1 MPIIFSKNTLEE
13 IPSIVF
19 SELKK
24 GTARKKHPFKN
35 VVLTTVKEQNPL
47 SRWVIFR
54 KLTMEQNLLVYTDSR
69 SEKIKNLRKN
79 PNCGLLFYNNRQG
92 LQIYFNAVSTIH
104 QKNELTKKYWQGIVG
119 KSSENYTTVNPP
131 GSPINSI
138 DKGHITDKDLN
149 DKHFSIIEFTPVNM
163 KILQLS
169 RDGHIRVN
177 FVKINNEWEGSFIVP

>member
-1 MPIIFSKNTLEE
+1 MPIILPNNTLRE
-13 IPSIVF
+13 IPDIIF
-19 SELKK
+19 SELRKVVS
-24 GTARKKHPFKN
+24 RKKHPFKN
-35 VVLTTVKEQNPL
+35 VVLTTVNDQTPL
-47 SRWVIFR
+47 SRWVVFR
-54 KLTMEQNLLVYTDSR
+54 KLTLEQNFLVFTDAR

-79 PNCGLLFYNNRQG
+79 PNCGLLFFNNRQG

-131 GSPINSI
+131 GLPINSI

-149 DKHFSIIEFTPVNM
+149 DKHFSIIEFRPVNM

>member
-1 MPIIFSKNTLEE
+1 MPIILPNHKLEE

-19 SELKK
+19 SELRN
-24 GTARKKHPFKN
+24 GISRKKHPFKN
-35 VVLTTVKEQNPL
+35 VVLTTVNEKTPM
-47 SRWVIFR
+47 SRWVVFR
-54 KLTMEQNLLVYTDSR
+54 KLTLENNLFIYTDSR

-79 PNCGLLFYNNRQG
+79 SNCGILFYNNKQG
-92 LQIYFNAVSTIH
+92 LQIYFSTVSTIH
-104 QKNELTKKYWQGIVG
+104 QNTELTKKYWQGIVG

-138 DKGHITDKDLN
+138 DKGHITDKDLK
-149 DKHFSIIEFTPVNM
+149 DKLFSIIEFIPVNM